1 MWVFVWA
8 GLMMVVKP
16 LRKKSPFHKFH
27 GVFFADVT
35 WKKGVSRLVPP
46 HGSKLQRA
54 FREIYPGDVCW
65 TIRCREKL
73 FHGIVW
79 ALWKGWLWRK
89 KGEFWLGI
97 RTTANTDAW
106 LYIYLINWIWY
117 SWETAKTCND
127 KFVRF
132 KKQDHLSQ
140 QGRGSSFFWGV
151 KIVAS
156 LASLENSKW
165 PWYQV
170 EESKTFLHFLDTGG
184 PQVSPVEFFEDKLD
198 LPLPVTTRMTLHLSV
213 RESQPKPSFAT
224 KILGGG

>member
-89 KGEFWLGI
+89 KGEFWLGFEPLQI
-97 RTTANTDAW
+97 LMHD
-106 LYIYLINWIWY
+106 YIY
-117 SWETAKTCND
+117 T
-127 KFVRF
+127 
-132 KKQDHLSQ
+132 
-140 QGRGSSFFWGV
+140 SSIEFDTHGKLLRPAMTNLWDLKNKIIFHSRAGGV
-151 KIVAS
+151 V
-156 LASLENSKW
+156 
-165 PWYQV
+165 
-170 EESKTFLHFLDTGG
+170 F
-184 PQVSPVEFFEDKLD
+184 
-198 LPLPVTTRMTLHLSV
+198 
-213 RESQPKPSFAT
+213 
-224 KILGGG
+224 LGGEDCSLPCLPWKLQVALVPSGGIENLPPLLGYWWTSGQSSGIFWR

>member
-1 MWVFVWA
+1 M
-8 GLMMVVKP
+8 
-16 LRKKSPFHKFH
+16 
-27 GVFFADVT
+27 T
-35 WKKGVSRLVPP
+35 WKKGFRLVLL
-46 HGSKLQRA
+46 HGSKLHRA

-79 ALWKGWLWRK
+79 TLWKGSLWRK
-89 KGEFWLGI
+89 KGEFWLGFEPLQI
-97 RTTANTDAW
+97 LMHD
-106 LYIYLINWIWY
+106 YISSIEFDTHGKLLRPAITN
-117 SWETAKTCND
+117 SWDLLN
-127 KFVRF
+127 
-132 KKQDHLSQ
+132 KK
-140 QGRGSSFFWGV
+140 SSFTAGQGAIKIHDFSRFFGGV

-165 PWYQV
+165 PWHQV

-184 PQVSPVEFFEDKLD
+184 PQVSREVDLFEDKLD
-198 LPLPVTTRMTLHLSV
+198 LPLPVTTRMTLHFSV